1 MALEKRGVP
10 TATIVTDQFSALAQT
25 VAKAAGFS
33 SLTMV
38 IITHP
43 LGGLK
48 QEKVKEKADKFIDRV
63 VQGITS

>member
-10 TATIVTDQFSALAQT
+10 TATIVSDQFFALAQT

-33 SLTMV
+33 SLTMIV
-38 IITHP
+38 IPHP

-48 QEKVKEKADKFIDRV
+48 QEKVEEKAEKSIDHLV
-63 VQGITS
+63 EGIMG